1 MNKPMRRKSTEHIEQ
16 VKFVQFVRTF
26 HPELMC
32 FAIPNGADVSAS
44 QRVRLVQEGML
55 LGVPDVLLIG
65 KDLPILAIEFKR
77 PDGKGKVSD
86 AQLAA
91 HCQMEAVGAVVK
103 VIKTS
108 EEGRWLLAEWLSGV
122 YNDANQPQ
130 G

>member
-1 MNKPMRRKSTEHIEQ
+1 MNKPIRRKSTEHIEQ

-55 LGVPDVLLIG
+55 LGVPDVLIIG
-65 KDLPILAIEFKR
+65 LNLPILAIEFKR
-77 PDGKGKVSD
+77 PDGKGNVSD

-103 VIKTS
+103 VVKTS
-108 EEGRWLLAEWLSGV
+108 DEARWLLAEWLSGV